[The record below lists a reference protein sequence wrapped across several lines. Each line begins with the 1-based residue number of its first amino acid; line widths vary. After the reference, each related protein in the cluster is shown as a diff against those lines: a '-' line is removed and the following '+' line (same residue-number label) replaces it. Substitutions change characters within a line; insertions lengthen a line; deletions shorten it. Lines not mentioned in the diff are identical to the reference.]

1 MILNKFEW
9 YIEISY
15 GSKGLILKV
24 NAHEVYHVRQHYI
37 SMLGLLIILILHGT
51 IKKEYLK

>member
-15 GSKGLILKV
+15 GSKRLILSKWY
-24 NAHEVYHVRQHYI
+24 EVYHVRQHYI